1 MTIMEL
7 GALGEVIGPF
17 AVLVALIY
25 LAFQLART
33 KRTVQPASL
42 YNAIAVMNHN
52 SQNIAAAPRMT
63 TNAIWC

>member
-25 LAFQLART
+25 LAIQMTRT

-42 YNAIAVMNHN
+42 HNAIAVMNHN
-52 SQNIAAAPRMT
+52 SQNVAAAPRIT
-63 TNAIWC
+63 THVIWC